1 MKKKKKIKYD
11 LIDKVLEQC
20 LWLYTFDEDNR
31 KNIYY
36 DRNTGRIINKVKEK
50 LDRNSTLSSFPIPT
64 DPNHIYATYLE
75 NILVSKEKA
84 YTVNKKSNIF
94 NSHTLIKQRYWSLS
108 AKINEYLTENYP
120 ELLV

>member
-36 DRNTGRIINKVKEK
+36 DKNTGRIINKVKEK
-50 LDRNSTLSSFPIPT
+50 LDANSTLSSFPIPT

-84 YTVNKKSNIF
+84 YVTNKKSNIF

-108 AKINEYLTENYP
+108 PKINEYLTENYP